1 MISESLSS
9 AERQSDGKEAE
20 ESLVEERWEVS
31 LWLEGEA
38 LTSSH

>member
-9 AERQSDGKEAE
+9 AETQSDGKEAE
-20 ESLVEERWEVS
+20 ESLVKERWEVS

-38 LTSSH
+38 LISSH